1 MIPEGSDRFAPA
13 SRRRGAGKHTI
24 RPMNA
29 QNTAPRL
36 FEPLDLRGLRLP
48 NRIVVS
54 PMCMYSAVDG
64 VASAWQHVHLGS
76 LACSGAGLVITEAT
90 AVEPRGRITPNCLGL
105 WDDAC
110 ESALARVV
118 ETVKA
123 VAPAS
128 ALGVQLAHA
137 GRKASH
143 ARPWAPKRGY
153 VEPDHGGW
161 ASVGASANSFENLAP
176 PAHAMDL
183 ADLDAMRDAFGVA
196 AGRAARIGFDLVEM
210 HAAHGYL
217 LSSFLSPLSNE
228 RTDAYGGSLE
238 NRMRFP
244 LECFDAM
251 RAAMPDDVPLMV
263 RFSGT
268 DWRDDIG
275 GWSTEDSVAFALELE
290 RRGCAA
296 VDIST
301 GGNAKAEYPVAP
313 GFQVPF
319 AAAVKQ
325 AVESMPVV
333 AVGELD
339 DPRFAE
345 DVLERGDADAIAI
358 GRGFLRDPR
367 WPWRAAKELGGELE
381 LVDQYAW
388 CVG

>member
-1 MIPEGSDRFAPA
+1 
-13 SRRRGAGKHTI
+13 
-24 RPMNA
+24 MNA
-29 QNTAPRL
+29 QNTGPRL
-36 FEPLDLRGLRLP
+36 FQPLDLRRIHLR

-54 PMCMYSAVDG
+54 PMCMYSATDG

-143 ARPWAPKRGY
+143 ARPWSPKRGY
-153 VEPDHGGW
+153 VEPKDGGW
-161 ASVGASANSFENLAP
+161 ESVGASANSYENIAP
-176 PAHAMDL
+176 PAHAMDMS
-183 ADLDAMRDAFGVA
+183 DLDAMRDAFGAA

-251 RAAMPDDVPLMV
+251 RAAMPDDLP
-263 RFSGT
+263 
-268 DWRDDIG
+268 
-275 GWSTEDSVAFALELE
+275 
-290 RRGCAA
+290 
-296 VDIST
+296 
-301 GGNAKAEYPVAP
+301 
-313 GFQVPF
+313 
-319 AAAVKQ
+319 
-325 AVESMPVV
+325 
-333 AVGELD
+333 
-339 DPRFAE
+339 
-345 DVLERGDADAIAI
+345 
-358 GRGFLRDPR
+358 
-367 WPWRAAKELGGELE
+367 
-381 LVDQYAW
+381 
-388 CVG
+388 

>member
-1 MIPEGSDRFAPA
+1 MTDSTTDTG
-13 SRRRGAGKHTI
+13 
-24 RPMNA
+24 
-29 QNTAPRL
+29 PRSPLL
-36 FEPLDLRGLRLP
+36 FEPLQLRDLRLR

-64 VASAWQHVHLGS
+64 VATAWQHVHLGS

-90 AVEPRGRITPNCLGL
+90 AVEARGRITPSCLGL
-105 WDDAC
+105 WDDDC
-110 ESALARVV
+110 ERALARVV
-118 ETVKA
+118 ATVKE
-123 VAPAS
+123 VAPDA
-128 ALGVQLAHA
+128 AMGIQLAHA

-143 ARPWAPKRGY
+143 ARPWAPARGY
-153 VEPDHGGW
+153 VQPDDGGW
-161 ASVGASANSFENLAP
+161 TTVGVSDNSYEDIAP
-176 PAHAMDL
+176 HAHALDRG
-183 ADLDAMRDAFGVA
+183 DLDEVRSAFAEA
-196 AGRAARIGFDLVEM
+196 AARSARIGFDLVEM

-228 RTDAYGGSLE
+228 RTDEYGGSLE

-251 RAAMPDDVPLMV
+251 RSAMPDGMPLIV

-268 DWRDDIG
+268 DWRDDLG
-275 GWSTEDSVAFALELE
+275 GWSTEDSVAFARELE
-290 RRGCAA
+290 SRGCDA
-296 VDIST
+296 VDVST
-301 GGNAKAEYPVAP
+301 GGNAKADIPVAP
-313 GFQVPF
+313 GFQVPY
-319 AAAVKQ
+319 AAAVKHGTD
-325 AVESMPVV
+325 SMPVI

-367 WPWRAAKELGGELE
+367 WPWRAAKELGGEIE
-381 LVDQYAW
+381 HVDQYAW